1 MLRKVAIN
9 EAVGLVLGHDITKV
23 IPGGFKGPVFRR
35 GHIIRE
41 EDIQGFLDIGKEQV
55 FVIQLEDGEVHEEE
69 AALRIATAV
78 AGPGLTLS
86 KPKEGRVD
94 LTAEQRGIIKIDVPA
109 VNEINM
115 ISDIMIATIHN
126 NTVCNQGQTVAGM
139 RIIPLYIEE
148 GKLAKL
154 EDLARCH
161 QPVIR
166 LRPLQSKRVGL
177 IITGNEVFKGRIKD
191 GFSPILHR
199 KVEELGCNVNNE
211 KLVPDDS
218 DLIARTILDF
228 QTKGSEVILCCS
240 GMSVDPDDVTPEGI
254 RKSGAQVHFY
264 GLPVLPGAMFLY
276 AKLGD
281 VSVLG
286 VPACVLH
293 APTTAFDLLFPR
305 LLTEEDLSY
314 EDTRELGHGGLCLKC
329 DKCYY
334 PVCPFGK

>member
-1 MLRKVAIN
+1 M
-9 EAVGLVLGHDITKV
+9 
-23 IPGGFKGPVFRR
+23 
-35 GHIIRE
+35 
-41 EDIQGFLDIGKEQV
+41 
-55 FVIQLEDGEVHEEE
+55 
-69 AALRIATAV
+69 
-78 AGPGLTLS
+78 
-86 KPKEGRVD
+86 
-94 LTAEQRGIIKIDVPA
+94 PA

-115 ISDIMIATIHN
+115 ISDIMIATRHN

-148 GKLAKL
+148 EKLAKL
-154 EDLARCH
+154 EDLARRH
-161 QPVIR
+161 RPVIR

-228 QTKGSEVILCCS
+228 QTKGSEIILCCS

-254 RKSGAQVHFY
+254 RKSGAQVRFY